1 MAAAKERPFYRAAL
15 WVFAR
20 LPIDMRRLLYRRLS
34 PRWMMS
40 ARCLV
45 RLDDGRILL
54 IRHRHWNDWGL
65 PGGVVNRGE
74 LTQRAAAREVAEET
88 GLRVRLRSDE
98 PFPMVQS
105 HGRAIELVYD
115 AELEDEVKPEDA
127 YAASVEVSEVGWFA
141 LNELPPLA
149 AVAAL
154 DRRAHV
160 RRRIPRV
167 DPPHLSTLGVRHL
180 ECSAPRRRGGGSA
193 VPSPSRALS
202 SAG

>member
-15 WVFAR
+15 WVFAQ
-20 LPIDMRRLLYRRLS
+20 LPIDMRRMLYRRLT
-34 PRWMMS
+34 PRWMIS

-45 RLDDGRILL
+45 RLEDGRVLL

-65 PGGVVNRGE
+65 PGGVVNKGE

-88 GLRVRLRSDE
+88 GVRVRLRSNE

-115 AELEDEVKPEDA
+115 AELAEGVKPEDA
-127 YAASVEVSEVGWFA
+127 YTASVEVSEVEWFP
-141 LNELPPLA
+141 LNALPPLA

-154 DRRAHV
+154 TLERMCEGETLEWTRR
-160 RRRIPRV
+160 
-167 DPPHLSTLGVRHL
+167 T
-180 ECSAPRRRGGGSA
+180 
-193 VPSPSRALS
+193 
-202 SAG
+202 